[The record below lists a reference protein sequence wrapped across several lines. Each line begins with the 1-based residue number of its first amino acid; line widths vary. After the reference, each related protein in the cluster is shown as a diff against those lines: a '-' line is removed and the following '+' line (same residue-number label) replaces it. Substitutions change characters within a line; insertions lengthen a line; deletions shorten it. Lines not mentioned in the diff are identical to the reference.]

1 MTARPNSLQAKPE
14 YCLHRTKEGA
24 PVAADSSDLDAL
36 FEEPDSTQAIRRGIL
51 SCKGW
56 KSVQVLT
63 VLEGGTTPTV
73 DIQPLEHCK
82 GDNIFPANTTKDEG
96 FAVLA
101 STLSGVVSGQLDTVE
116 VNQGRLFLRIAAVGG
131 GAAPTK
137 VRFYVAGK
145 ERATSITG
153 QS

>member
-14 YCLHRTKEGA
+14 YCLHRTKDGA
-24 PVAADSSDLDAL
+24 PVAVDTSDLDDL
-36 FEEPDSTQAIRRGIL
+36 FEEPDNTGAIRRGIL

-63 VLEGGTTPTV
+63 VLEGGTSPTV

-82 GDNIFPANTTKDEG
+82 GDNIFPANATTDEG

-101 STLSGVVSGQLDTVE
+101 STLSGVVSGQLDEIV
-116 VNQGRLFLRIAAVGG
+116 VNQGRLYLRIDAVGG
-131 GAAPTK
+131 VAAPTK

-145 ERATSITG
+145 ERAISITG